1 MMATEQDLETGK
13 EEEEVSKDLPN
24 RGRVMI
30 PGKEATDQLL
40 MEEPKETL
48 PVEVIVGDILEE
60 GITGNP
66 LETAM
71 TGQTQETGTEINH
84 QTSTEGLRVIPETV
98 IIARMGRGMTETD
111 VKEEVQVRK
120 EKVTGEEMRIE
131 EEREKLR
138 NKKVKIVDPGVFV
151 AVQKVTWLTN
161 APFTNQDPLL
171 SAVTISL
178 ITKPLNAKLPGAN
191 LTILR

>member
-1 MMATEQDLETGK
+1 MMVIEHDPEIEKGK
-13 EEEEVSKDLPN
+13 KEVSIDHPDQ
-24 RGRVMI
+24 GHVMI
-30 PGKEATDQLL
+30 LGKEATDPLL
-40 MEEPKETL
+40 KEEPKGTL
-48 PVEVIVGDILEE
+48 LVEVTVGDILVE
-60 GITGNP
+60 GMAGIH
-66 LETAM
+66 LETAV
-71 TGQTQETGTEINH
+71 TGHTLETGTEINH
-84 QTSTEGLRVIPETV
+84 NTSTEGLRVIPETV

-120 EKVTGEEMRIE
+120 EKVMGEEMRIE

-138 NKKVKIVDPGVFV
+138 NKKVKTVDPGVFV

-171 SAVTISL
+171 SAVTVSL
-178 ITKPLNAKLPGAN
+178 ITKPLNAKLPDAT

>member
-1 MMATEQDLETGK
+1 MMVTEK
-13 EEEEVSKDLPN
+13 EEQGVSKDLPN
-24 RGRVMI
+24 LGRVMI
-30 PGKEATDQLL
+30 LGKEATDQLL

-48 PVEVIVGDILEE
+48 LVEVIVGDILEE

-84 QTSTEGLRVIPETV
+84 HTSKEGLQVIPETV

-111 VKEEVQVRK
+111 VKEEVQVRR

-138 NKKVKIVDPGVFV
+138 NKKVKTVDPGVFV
-151 AVQKVTWLTN
+151 AVQKVTWLIN

-171 SAVTISL
+171 IGVTVSL
-178 ITKPLNAKLPGAN
+178 ITKPLNAKLPDAT